1 VTKERLLKEL
11 TDEGYLHSQPLINAF
26 EKIDRLDFVPADQKE
41 NAYTNN
47 PLPIGFNQTISQPL
61 TVAFMLELL
70 APKAG
75 DKILDVGAGSGWQ
88 TALLAEIVGGAPSG
102 IVIGIERLP
111 ALSVVAQ
118 QNISKYGFL
127 ERGTVRI
134 IIGDGSLGYE
144 AAAPFDKIV
153 AAAAGKEIP
162 PAWKA
167 QLKVGGRLVAPV
179 GDSIYVLD
187 KDGENRF
194 AERRFFGFSFVPLIT
209 GK

>member
-1 VTKERLLKEL
+1 
-11 TDEGYLHSQPLINAF
+11 
-26 EKIDRLDFVPADQKE
+26 
-41 NAYTNN
+41 
-47 PLPIGFNQTISQPL
+47 
-61 TVAFMLELL
+61 
-70 APKAG
+70 
-75 DKILDVGAGSGWQ
+75 
-88 TALLAEIVGGAPSG
+88 LAEVVGSSPSG

-127 ERGTVRI
+127 EKGTVRI

-144 AAAPFDKIV
+144 AAAPFDKII

-162 PAWKA
+162 PAWKE

-179 GDSIYVLD
+179 GDSIYVFD
-187 KDGENRF
+187 KEGENRF
-194 AERRFFGFSFVPLIT
+194 TERRFFGFSFVPLIT